1 MGGRG
6 LATFAI
12 AALLWVAGC
21 GDEDFENRPRPP
33 VPVGLTGVIKDD
45 KVTVSPTKAGAGP
58 VTITISNQTDAP
70 KTVTLE
76 GESIAPARVGPVG
89 PLDIGEIT
97 RTLEPGSYEVRAGS
111 EKALPK
117 EIAPAVLK
125 IGKQRRSSSGD
136 LLLP

>member
-33 VPVGLTGVIKDD
+33 VPVGFTGVIKDD

-97 RTLEPGSYEVRAGS
+97 RTLKPGSYEVRAGS

-117 EIAPAVLK
+117 EIAPAVLE